1 MTKRSLLI
9 LALVLVV
16 VAAIAA
22 VLIFTPAGAALRR
35 GRQSAPAAA
44 ADPVTT
50 ANAAAPAG
58 EHTMTEVPARGE
70 VVIDSRR
77 QQLIGVRIVPVR
89 RTSLGHE
96 VRVAG
101 VVRFDETRRSEVTT
115 KVDGWIRDL
124 RADYTGRT
132 ITRGE
137 QLFTLYSPALIAAQN
152 EYLLAH
158 RGHAAAASAELPTV
172 RDHAERL
179 VQAARERLLRW
190 DLSEADIRALEE
202 RGRATDTVP
211 FHSPVT
217 GTIVEKMA
225 VEGMRAMSGQTL
237 FRVADLSVVWVEA
250 DVPEQEM
257 SIVRVGQT
265 ARVTLQGVPE
275 TPLVGRTTYVYPT
288 VDEQTRTAKVRI
300 QFANRGG
307 RLKPGMFAEV
317 LLSGAEVAALTVP
330 TDAVLQAGADQLVFV
345 ALGDGRFEPRAVQ
358 VGRRTREEIEITS
371 GLKEGELVATGAAFF
386 LDSESQL
393 RAAVQSYQ
401 AAPDQAAGATT
412 QAERIDITFRSQPDP
427 PRTGE
432 NTFEVTVR
440 DASGQPI
447 PDADVSVT
455 FFMPAMPTM
464 SMPAMKSASKL
475 PSAGGGMYRG
485 SGQVLMAGRWD
496 VTVDVSRGGQRLGT
510 RQVAVVAR

>member
-1 MTKRSLLI
+1 MTRRFTLI
-9 LALVLVV
+9 LALVVV
-16 VAAIAA
+16 VALIAA
-22 VLIFTPAGAALRR
+22 VLAFTPAGSALR
-35 GRQSAPAAA
+35 GGNG
-44 ADPVTT
+44 
-50 ANAAAPAG
+50 NAAETMAAPSPATVPPPAG
-58 EHTMTEVPARGE
+58 DHAMSEVPARGE
-70 VVIDSRR
+70 VVIDPRR
-77 QQLIGVRIVPVR
+77 QQLIGVRTVPVR
-89 RTSLGHE
+89 RTTLGHE
-96 VRVAG
+96 VRAAG
-101 VVRFDETRRSEVTT
+101 VVRFDETRQAEITT

-132 ITRGE
+132 IARGE

-158 RGHAAAASAELPTV
+158 RGHANAASAEIPSV

-202 RGRATDTVP
+202 RGRAIDTVP
-211 FHSPVT
+211 FRSPVT
-217 GTIVEKMA
+217 GTIVEKTA
-225 VEGMRAMSGQTL
+225 VEGMRVMAGQTL

-257 SIVRVGQT
+257 SIVRVGQA
-265 ARVTLQGVPE
+265 ARVTLQGFPDA
-275 TPLVGRTTYVYPT
+275 PLVGRTTYVYPT

-317 LLSGAEVAALTVP
+317 LLTGADVAALTVP

-345 ALGDGRFEPRAVQ
+345 ALGEGRFEPRAVK
-358 VGRRTREEIEITS
+358 VGRRSRDEIEITS
-371 GLKEGELVATGAAFF
+371 GLKEGEQVATGAAFF

-401 AAPDQAAGATT
+401 AAPDQAAGATAP
-412 QAERIDITFRSQPDP
+412 AERIDISFRPQPDP

-432 NTFEVTVR
+432 NTFEVAVR

-447 PDADVSVT
+447 SDADVSVT

-464 SMPAMKSASKL
+464 NMPAMRNAAKL
-475 PSAGGGMYRG
+475 PSAGGGVYRG
-485 SGQVLMAGRWD
+485 SGQVIMAGRWD
-496 VTVDVSRGGQRLGT
+496 VTVDVSRGGQRLGS
-510 RQVAVVAR
+510 RQFAVVAR

>member
-1 MTKRSLLI
+1 MTKRSTLTI
-9 LALVLVV
+9 ALVV
-16 VAAIAA
+16 VAALIAA
-22 VLIFTPAGAALRR
+22 VLAFTPAGSALR
-35 GRQSAPAAA
+35 GGNGNGAATTPTPSPASG
-44 ADPVTT
+44 P
-50 ANAAAPAG
+50 APAG
-58 EHTMTEVPARGE
+58 DHAMPDVPARGE

-96 VRVAG
+96 VRAAG
-101 VVRFDETRRSEVTT
+101 VVRFDETRQSEITT

-158 RGHAAAASAELPTV
+158 RGHSAAASAELPTV

-190 DLSEADIRALEE
+190 DLSEADVRALEE

-225 VEGMRAMSGQTL
+225 VEGMRVMSGQTL
-237 FRVADLSVVWVEA
+237 FRVVDLSVVWVEA

-265 ARVTLQGVPE
+265 ARVTLQGSPE
-275 TPLVGRTTYVYPT
+275 APLVGRTTYVYPT

-300 QFANRGG
+300 QFANPGG

-317 LLSGAEVAALTVP
+317 LLTGAEAAALTVP

-345 ALGDGRFEPRAVQ
+345 ALGEGRFEPRPVK
-358 VGRRTREEIEITS
+358 VGRRTRDEIEITS
-371 GLKEGELVATGAAFF
+371 GLKEGDQVATGAAFF

-401 AAPDQAAGATT
+401 APPDQPVTAAPG
-412 QAERIDITFRSQPDP
+412 QRVDITFRAQPDP

-432 NTFEVTVR
+432 NTFEVAVR

-447 PDADVSVT
+447 SDADVSVT

-464 SMPAMKSASKL
+464 NMPAMRDAAKL
-475 PSAGGGMYRG
+475 PSAGGGIYRG
-485 SGQVLMAGRWD
+485 SGQVIMAGRWD

-510 RQVAVVAR
+510 RQFAVVAR

>member
-1 MTKRSLLI
+1 MTRRSALI
-9 LALVLVV
+9 LALVV
-16 VAAIAA
+16 VAALIAT
-22 VLIFTPAGAALRR
+22 VLAFTPAGSALR
-35 GRQSAPAAA
+35 GGNGNGAATTPTPSPATAP
-44 ADPVTT
+44 
-50 ANAAAPAG
+50 APAG
-58 EHTMTEVPARGE
+58 DHAMPDVPARGE

-89 RTSLGHE
+89 RTILGHE
-96 VRVAG
+96 VRAAG
-101 VVRFDETRRSEVTT
+101 VVRFDETRQAEITT

-137 QLFTLYSPALIAAQN
+137 QLFTLYSPALLAAQN

-158 RGHAAAASAELPTV
+158 RGHASAANAEIASV

-190 DLSEADIRALEE
+190 DLSEADIRELEG
-202 RGRATDTVP
+202 RGRALDTVP
-211 FHSPVT
+211 FRSPVS

-225 VEGMRAMSGQTL
+225 VEGMRVTTGQTL
-237 FRVADLSVVWVEA
+237 FRVADLSMVWVEA
-250 DVPEQEM
+250 DVPEQDM

-265 ARVTLQGVPE
+265 ARVTLQGYPDE
-275 TPLVGRTTYVYPT
+275 PLVGRTIYVYPT
-288 VDEQTRTAKVRI
+288 VEEQTRTAKVRI

-317 LLSGAEVAALTVP
+317 LLTGPDVSAITVP
-330 TDAVLQAGADQLVFV
+330 TDAVLQAGTDQLVFV
-345 ALGDGRFEPRAVQ
+345 ALGEGRFEPRPVK
-358 VGRRTREEIEITS
+358 VGRRTRDEIEITS
-371 GLKEGELVATGAAFF
+371 GLKEGDQVATGAAFF

-401 AAPDQAAGATT
+401 APPDQPATAAPG
-412 QAERIDITFRSQPDP
+412 QRVDITFRAQPDP

-432 NTFEVTVR
+432 NTFEVAVT

-447 PDADVSVT
+447 SDADVSVT

-464 SMPAMKSASKL
+464 NMPAMRNASKL
-475 PSAGGGMYRG
+475 PAAGSGVYRG
-485 SGQVLMAGRWD
+485 SGQVIMAGRWD

-510 RQVAVVAR
+510 RQFAVVAR